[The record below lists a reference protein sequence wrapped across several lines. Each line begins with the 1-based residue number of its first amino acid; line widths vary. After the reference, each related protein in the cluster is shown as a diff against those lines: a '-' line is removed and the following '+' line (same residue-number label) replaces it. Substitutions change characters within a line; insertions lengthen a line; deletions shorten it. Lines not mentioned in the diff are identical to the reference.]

1 VVNPDRSPK
10 RFPCLVLD
18 FSREGFRLRENC
30 RVKRGQVVEVIFDD
44 DPLRPVRC
52 SVVWVGEANSKQTG
66 EAGLEMV

>member
-1 VVNPDRSPK
+1 
-10 RFPCLVLD
+10 VLD

-66 EAGLEMV
+66 EAGLEMA